1 MRKLATLL
9 GLSESS
15 DGRIAKTSTNS
26 GVGWTKGLFTNMIT
40 NLNLRKVENGYFL
53 DYWVDGKA
61 KQRVFYTWEELCTWL
76 KEQVTT

>member
-1 MRKLATLL
+1 
-9 GLSESS
+9 
-15 DGRIAKTSTNS
+15 
-26 GVGWTKGLFTNMIT
+26 MIT

-76 KEQVTT
+76 KEQVST